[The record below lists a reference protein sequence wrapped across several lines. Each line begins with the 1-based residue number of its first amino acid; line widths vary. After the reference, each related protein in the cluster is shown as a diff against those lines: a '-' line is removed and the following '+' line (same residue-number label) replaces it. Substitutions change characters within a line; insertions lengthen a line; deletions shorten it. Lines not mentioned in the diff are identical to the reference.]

1 MVSFLSLSRRHI
13 IYCLIAFS
21 MPSLNSVFPFL
32 EAVCPP
38 LDPTW
43 HIRRGRHLGCY
54 ESVWLFS
61 QESPDSPDPVTL
73 VSFGQRL
80 LTDTGRLDE
89 ERVFFLLCLVPREWR
104 VDGLCDQLLRVC
116 TSMTSQS
123 PGHII
128 SQANLYEHR

>member
-43 HIRRGRHLGCY
+43 HIRRGQHLGCY

-89 ERVFFLLCLVPREWR
+89 ERGFFFTLS
-104 VDGLCDQLLRVC
+104 G
-116 TSMTSQS
+116 SQ
-123 PGHII
+123 GV
-128 SQANLYEHR
+128 ARGRTL